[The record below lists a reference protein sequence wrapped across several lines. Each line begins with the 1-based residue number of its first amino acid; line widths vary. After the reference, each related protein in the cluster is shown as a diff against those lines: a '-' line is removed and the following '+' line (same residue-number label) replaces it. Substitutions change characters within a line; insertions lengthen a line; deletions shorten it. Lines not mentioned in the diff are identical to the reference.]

1 MEARNARARDE
12 SVGSRDVARWP
23 TRFGAGLVQL
33 VAAVAVGIAARL
45 PRRWRPAADRTIA
58 WSAANL
64 AFVVFAAVSLTVM
77 VGLTAAAHEVYEG
90 VIARNGATALDQPV
104 LDAALQWRS
113 PRLDHAVTLFTDIGG
128 PIGMPVLATIVV
140 VTLALLQRAWTPIV
154 VMLVAAAGSL
164 LMTLVGKGL
173 IGRARPALQFAVPPY
188 ESSPSFPSGH
198 TLNATVLTTIVVYL
212 VLLRTTAAWQRLVTL
227 TLGALFVL
235 AMGLSRVFL
244 GHHWLTDVLAAW
256 AIGLAWAVAVVTAHR
271 LLVTLR
277 RRAASPNG
285 LRGVSPNDH
294 YSQPDHRGMLGEQ
307 GRDE

>member
-1 MEARNARARDE
+1 MFARLDDVTEPTTPPARDE
-12 SVGSRDVARWP
+12 SIGSRDVAGWP
-23 TRFGAGLVQL
+23 SRFGRWLVHIVGLF
-33 VAAVAVGIAARL
+33 AVAVVARL
-45 PRRWRPAADRTIA
+45 PARWRPSADRTLA

-64 AFVVFAAVSLTVM
+64 AFLVFVGIALSLA
-77 VGLTAAAHEVYEG
+77 LTLVDVTHEVYEG
-90 VIARNGATALDQPV
+90 VVARNGPTVLDQPA
-104 LDAALQWRS
+104 LDLALQWRN
-113 PRLDHAVTLFTDIGG
+113 PGLDHAVTLFTDIGG

-140 VTLALLQRAWTPIV
+140 VTLAALQRVWTPIV
-154 VMLVAAAGSL
+154 VTLVAAAGSL

-212 VLLRTTAAWQRLVTL
+212 VLLRTTATWQRLVTI
-227 TLGALFVL
+227 TLGTVFVL

-244 GHHWLTDVLAAW
+244 GQHWLTDVLAGW

-277 RRAASPNG
+277 RRAARPT
-285 LRGVSPNDH
+285 P
-294 YSQPDHRGMLGEQ
+294 P
-307 GRDE
+307 